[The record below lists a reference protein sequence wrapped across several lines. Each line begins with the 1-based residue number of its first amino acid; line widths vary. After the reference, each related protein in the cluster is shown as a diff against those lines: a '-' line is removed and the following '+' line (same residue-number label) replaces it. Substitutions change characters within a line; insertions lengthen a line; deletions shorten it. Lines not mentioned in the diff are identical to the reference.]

1 MTATDDPTTSGPPND
16 ASAFAEHVLAA
27 TLGTFE
33 VLSIYLGDR
42 LGWYRALAEAGPLD
56 APALAERTG
65 THERYA
71 REWLEQQAVY
81 GILTADDAEPGASAR
96 RFALPPAHA
105 DALVN
110 PDSLDYVT
118 PLGRFIAAVG
128 AQLGPLLEAYRSG
141 GGVSWAQLGDE
152 ARSAQGDINRPWFLH
167 RLGDAL
173 ASVPSLHDVLSRP
186 GARIAD
192 IGMGHGWS
200 SIALARAY
208 PSARVEGFDV
218 DAESV
223 VAARRH
229 ADEAHVGDRV
239 RFHHVAGEGMPQ
251 EAVFDAAFVFEAL
264 HDMPFPVEVLSSI
277 RRAVK
282 RDGEVVIMDEAVA
295 EAFAPDGDDVE
306 RIMYGY
312 SIFMCLPDGLS
323 TPGSVGTGTVM
334 RQATLE
340 RYAREAGFSGIELLP
355 IEEFA
360 FFRFTRMLH

>member
-1 MTATDDPTTSGPPND
+1 MTSDDQPDQPDQP
-16 ASAFAEHVLAA
+16 AFADRVFAA
-27 TLGTFE
+27 TLGAFE

-56 APALAERTG
+56 ASSLAERTG
-65 THERYA
+65 TQERYA

-81 GILTADDAEPGASAR
+81 GILAVDEADAAASDR
-96 RFALPPAHA
+96 RFSLPEAHA

-110 PDSLDYVT
+110 PDSLEYVA
-118 PLGRFIAAVG
+118 PLGRFVAAVG
-128 AQLGPLLEAYRSG
+128 GQLGPLLEAYRTG
-141 GGVSWAQLGDE
+141 GGVSWEQLGTE
-152 ARSAQGDINRPWFLH
+152 ARDAQGDINRPWFLH

-173 ASVPSLHDVLSRP
+173 AGVPSLHEVLSRP

-192 IGMGHGWS
+192 VGTGHGWS
-200 SIALARAY
+200 SIAIAQAY
-208 PSARVEGFDV
+208 PKARVEGFDV

-229 ADEAHVGDRV
+229 ADEAGVGERV
-239 RFHHVAGEGMPQ
+239 RFHHVAGEGLPQ

-264 HDMPFPVEVLSSI
+264 HDMPFPVEVLASI

-282 RDGEVVIMDEAVA
+282 PYGQVVVMDEAVG
-295 EAFAPDGDDVE
+295 ERFAPDGDDVE
-306 RIMYGY
+306 RVMYGY

-334 RQATLE
+334 RQETLE
-340 RYAREAGFSGIELLP
+340 RYAREAGFSAVEVLP
-355 IEEFA
+355 IEDFA
-360 FFRFTRMLH
+360 SFRFSRLVS

>member
-1 MTATDDPTTSGPPND
+1 MG
-16 ASAFAEHVLAA
+16 
-27 TLGTFE
+27 G
-33 VLSIYLGDR
+33 
-42 LGWYRALAEAGPLD
+42 
-56 APALAERTG
+56 
-65 THERYA
+65 
-71 REWLEQQAVY
+71 
-81 GILTADDAEPGASAR
+81 AR
-96 RFALPPAHA
+96 R
-105 DALVN
+105 
-110 PDSLDYVT
+110 
-118 PLGRFIAAVG
+118 GG
-128 AQLGPLLEAYRSG
+128 AT
-141 GGVSWAQLGDE
+141 
-152 ARSAQGDINRPWFLH
+152 AQGDVNRPWFLH

-173 ASVPSLHDVLSRP
+173 ASVPSLHEVLSQG

-200 SIALARAY
+200 SIALAQAY

-223 VAARRH
+223 IAARRH

-239 RFHHVAGEGMPQ
+239 RFHHVAGEGTPQ

-264 HDMPFPVEVLSSI
+264 HDMPFPVEVLTAI

-334 RQATLE
+334 RPVDARAVRRGGVLGHRGCCRSRGSPSSASRGCSAERTLRAAGAHSCARAQTGHPAAT
-340 RYAREAGFSGIELLP
+340 
-355 IEEFA
+355 
-360 FFRFTRMLH
+360 FFGR